1 VTHSDA
7 NDEAAD
13 IRIVTSNVTP
23 EEIAAVTA
31 VVQAALVESGE
42 LAGADDAAPVSAW
55 TRGQRPIR
63 TPLSPGPGA
72 WRASVRG

>member
-1 VTHSDA
+1 MNRSDA
-7 NDEAAD
+7 NDEAVG

-42 LAGADDAAPVSAW
+42 LAGADDAPPASAW
-55 TRGQRPIR
+55 ARGQRPIR
-63 TPLSPGPGA
+63 TPLSPGRGA
-72 WRASVRG
+72 WNARAGG

>member
-1 VTHSDA
+1 VTRSDA

-55 TRGQRPIR
+55 ARGQRPIR
-63 TPLSPGPGA
+63 TPLSPGRGA
-72 WRASVRG
+72 WSASARG